1 MADAPTF
8 EYTVYGRPV
17 STQPKPRAP
26 GGKPKKSSALPAWR
40 QRVTAAFQDAWKD
53 YSKDV
58 FLDPLRLELI
68 WVYDAGVP
76 NVPDLDNIVKPFID
90 VPQDVLYPGDSL
102 FREIQLFKFE
112 LNEPRSVD
120 VSSEKLNAALA
131 SRQEFVYIRI
141 NAMRSGAVRSLTL
154 PAG

>member
-1 MADAPTF
+1 
-8 EYTVYGRPV
+8 
-17 STQPKPRAP
+17 
-26 GGKPKKSSALPAWR
+26 
-40 QRVTAAFQDAWKD
+40 
-53 YSKDV
+53 
-58 FLDPLRLELI
+58 LI